1 MGARAPMRETTAIL
15 GYGRFGRAMAELIL
29 DAGLEVRAWDP
40 IAEVPAELRASS
52 PADLVQDASRIILAV
67 PVHAIREAAL
77 ALRPHLPADSLTLDV
92 SSVKRRPLLELEE
105 VLGRRFTWVGTH
117 PLFGS
122 TSIALGER
130 PLMAVVCPNPLHPE
144 AAAIATRFYERI
156 GCRVVEQDPDEH
168 DRGMALT
175 HALAFFVAKG
185 MIDIGVMESVPFAPP
200 SFQAMAHTVESV
212 RADASHLFR
221 SIQTDNPFAA
231 EARER
236 LLGALGEIHRD
247 LSASTTAGPV
257 LGRAP
262 DIPDMGDRAPDLR
275 EIRDL
280 IDDTDRELVRLLA
293 QRDQLT
299 HRAGRVKA
307 REKRPIQ
314 DPQRERDMMV
324 ERRRWAEQEGMD
336 PQTVEE
342 LFRSILRVSRS
353 VQRGD
358 PQEPR

>member
-1 MGARAPMRETTAIL
+1 
-15 GYGRFGRAMAELIL
+15 
-29 DAGLEVRAWDP
+29 
-40 IAEVPAELRASS
+40 
-52 PADLVQDASRIILAV
+52 
-67 PVHAIREAAL
+67 
-77 ALRPHLPADSLTLDV
+77 
-92 SSVKRRPLLELEE
+92 
-105 VLGRRFTWVGTH
+105 
-117 PLFGS
+117 
-122 TSIALGER
+122 
-130 PLMAVVCPNPLHPE
+130 
-144 AAAIATRFYERI
+144 
-156 GCRVVEQDPDEH
+156 
-168 DRGMALT
+168 
-175 HALAFFVAKG
+175 
-185 MIDIGVMESVPFAPP
+185 
-200 SFQAMAHTVESV
+200 MAHTIESV

-236 LLGALGEIHRD
+236 LLGALGEIHRH
-247 LSASTTAGPV
+247 LSAGTAAGPI
-257 LGRAP
+257 LGGAP

-307 REKRPIQ
+307 REKRPIR

-336 PQTVEE
+336 PQTVED
-342 LFRSILRVSRS
+342 LFRRILSVSRS
-353 VQRGD
+353 VQRND

>member
-1 MGARAPMRETTAIL
+1 MPGTTAIL
-15 GYGRFGRAMAELIL
+15 GYGRFGRALAELVL

-40 IAEVPAELRASS
+40 TAEVPAELRASS
-52 PADLVQDASRIILAV
+52 RAELVRNASQVVLAV

-77 ALRPHLPADSLTLDV
+77 AVRPYLPADSLTLDV
-92 SSVKRRPLLELEE
+92 SSVKRGPVRDLVE
-105 VLGRRFTWVGTH
+105 VLGSRFGWVATH

-122 TSIALGER
+122 TSIVLGER
-130 PLMAVVCPNPLHPE
+130 PLTAVVCPNPLHPG
-144 AAAIATRFYERI
+144 AAATATRFYERI

-185 MIDIGVMESVPFAPP
+185 MIDIGVLESVPFAPP
-200 SFQAMAHTVESV
+200 SFQAMARTIESV

-236 LLGALGEIHRD
+236 LLGALGGIHRQ
-247 LSASTTAGPV
+247 LSTDASTGPAP
-257 LGRAP
+257 GQSP
-262 DIPDMGDRAPDLR
+262 DIPDLGDRAPDLR

-280 IDDTDRELVRLLA
+280 IDDTDRELVRLFA
-293 QRDQLT
+293 RRDQLAF
-299 HRAGRVKA
+299 RAGRVKA
-307 REKRPIQ
+307 REMRPIR
-314 DPQRERDMMV
+314 DPQRERDMLV

-336 PQTVEE
+336 PRTVEE
-342 LFRSILRVSRS
+342 LFRRILRVSRS
-353 VQRGD
+353 VQKED
-358 PQEPR
+358 PQGPR